1 MGDTVGSRSY
11 PIRLHLAIYGMLIV
25 CPLLVV
31 GVLVSNLYV
40 SKERRALQG
49 GAHAIVRDATAAID
63 RELDRYQMALRVLSA
78 SENLVQGNLRRFYLQ
93 AKAFTETVPG
103 SNVVLRHLDGHAIFA
118 TSLPWGAAPA
128 KFRDDA
134 LRSADRR
141 AIESRTAVVS
151 DLLIGSTSSD
161 AVIAVEQPV
170 VADGEVAYLLTMA
183 ISPVGIRNILLSH
196 LEGSGWLLRV
206 TDNNELNIA
215 RSWDGE
221 RFAGPDGDRSV
232 GTRPAVGFIEKAR
245 DSAGSFISTT
255 IDGIPVFNAYLR
267 SSLSGW
273 RVSAGIPI
281 SDLEAPLYRSILVL
295 TIIAGVGLVS
305 SLLLAIFYGQ
315 FLARPV
321 QALHGLA
328 LSTGR
333 GSVDVMRTGVT
344 ELDGVAAS
352 LARFIMLLKDRDR
365 VQSMLVNEL
374 NHRVRNTLAVIQALA
389 TQTRRR
395 SNSLDDFGVAF
406 EGRLMAMAR
415 SHSVLSRTK
424 WRGGDLEEI
433 VSESCKPFCEKHRLS
448 VEGPR
453 VALPPRAVVGM
464 SMVIHELAT
473 NSVKYGAF
481 SDPSGNVQ
489 VRWDVHDRELRFAW
503 KEQNG
508 APIQPSQRK
517 GFGSVLISSII
528 EADLDGKVE
537 MTLESDGL
545 RCAATI
551 PIKGVA
557 AGASCALTVGAAGC
571 AGDKSKSAS

>member
-1 MGDTVGSRSY
+1 
-11 PIRLHLAIYGMLIV
+11 
-25 CPLLVV
+25 
-31 GVLVSNLYV
+31 
-40 SKERRALQG
+40 
-49 GAHAIVRDATAAID
+49 
-63 RELDRYQMALRVLSA
+63 
-78 SENLVQGNLRRFYLQ
+78 
-93 AKAFTETVPG
+93 
-103 SNVVLRHLDGHAIFA
+103 
-118 TSLPWGAAPA
+118 
-128 KFRDDA
+128 
-134 LRSADRR
+134 
-141 AIESRTAVVS
+141 
-151 DLLIGSTSSD
+151 
-161 AVIAVEQPV
+161 
-170 VADGEVAYLLTMA
+170 
-183 ISPVGIRNILLSH
+183 
-196 LEGSGWLLRV
+196 
-206 TDNNELNIA
+206 
-215 RSWDGE
+215 
-221 RFAGPDGDRSV
+221 
-232 GTRPAVGFIEKAR
+232 
-245 DSAGSFISTT
+245 
-255 IDGIPVFNAYLR
+255 
-267 SSLSGW
+267 
-273 RVSAGIPI
+273 
-281 SDLEAPLYRSILVL
+281 
-295 TIIAGVGLVS
+295 
-305 SLLLAIFYGQ
+305 
-315 FLARPV
+315 
-321 QALHGLA
+321 
-328 LSTGR
+328 
-333 GSVDVMRTGVT
+333 
-344 ELDGVAAS
+344 
-352 LARFIMLLKDRDR
+352 
-365 VQSMLVNEL
+365 
-374 NHRVRNTLAVIQALA
+374 
-389 TQTRRR
+389 
-395 SNSLDDFGVAF
+395 VAF